1 MLKKALVLLAAL
13 FVANSSP
20 GYAQGQGQTG
30 TVRVKVVRV
39 GLVVGGGGG
48 NGTLT
53 YRGKVYPFTVGGL
66 GMGSIGA
73 TSADL
78 TGRAYNLRRPS
89 DIVGAYTSVGAG
101 VTLAGGVKAVRLQ
114 NSNGVVLELRGVQR
128 GLEVAASV
136 TGMTITMQ

>member
-13 FVANSSP
+13 FVASSSP
-20 GYAQGQGQTG
+20 SYAQGQGQTG

-53 YRGKVYPFTVGGL
+53 YRGRVYPFTVSGL
-66 GMGSIGA
+66 GVGTIGA
-73 TSADL
+73 ASADL
-78 TGRAYNLRRPS
+78 AGRAYNLRRAS

-101 VTLAGGVKAVRLQ
+101 LTLAGGVKAVRLQ
-114 NSNGVVLELRGVQR
+114 NSNGVVLELRGVTR
-128 GLEVAASV
+128 GVEVAASL
-136 TGMTITMQ
+136 TGMTIAMR